1 MRKPSGIGLCPQSP
15 HYDIVNPSGDN
26 QNSREI
32 TKRLA
37 KMISGDVVT
46 NIDVGVIWNE
56 YNLNHPSMQWFVP
69 HSP

>member
-46 NIDVGVIWNE
+46 NHSYAHAQYMRVVQNPMCVG
-56 YNLNHPSMQWFVP
+56 H
-69 HSP
+69 